1 MPSNEPPRCT
11 GRFAVKLRLM
21 MGARHTTIQH
31 HGSQLTQARDDGINA
46 TLPLNRSWSVSSH
59 HPLSPAQACAA
70 VSVAYPYLPQLA
82 GHLLL
87 WEARQV
93 VTTWD
98 QRLSVDD
105 RQPCPRGFTSSR
117 ASTHVCISHTCKN
130 QNPPIT
136 SPVRC
141 DLCGGDQIRRD
152 GPGHRTFRPPSL
164 SCTSSASTSP
174 HLPLLRRRRAP
185 PGPITAGNIHRH
197 RRVRLRWE
205 GDTACF
211 YHPLYA
217 RGLCGSQQQQQHA
230 LKQTIHLLHALC
242 SCSIHSISNLRAKR
256 ADLSTRLERHC

>member
-1 MPSNEPPRCT
+1 MERFITSPIEPGPGLRC
-11 GRFAVKLRLM
+11 RVR
-21 MGARHTTIQH
+21 
-31 HGSQLTQARDDGINA
+31 
-46 TLPLNRSWSVSSH
+46 
-59 HPLSPAQACAA
+59 C
-70 VSVAYPYLPQLA
+70 VSVPPPTA

-105 RQPCPRGFTSSR
+105 RQPWPRDFTSGR

-141 DLCGGDQIRRD
+141 DLCGGGQIRRD

-217 RGLCGSQQQQQHA
+217 RGLCGSQQQQHA